1 MSPQVQVEILAY
13 APTEFFHCSHCEVVW
28 EELGVGR
35 RLHAEQQRSGQLP
48 PDLLAEYGAISEW
61 VADAVAAYGSE
72 RLTFNL
78 VDAASIEGVFKSLRF
93 RARRFPAFVID
104 GKERVIGFDR
114 ARLDSELEKR
124 LGTPASSPATRER
137 RQTADQIA

>member
-1 MSPQVQVEILAY
+1 MGQRVQVEILAY

-48 PDLLAEYGAISEW
+48 PDLLEEYGAISEW
-61 VADAVAAYGSE
+61 VSDIAAAYGAG
-72 RLTFNL
+72 RVTVNL
-78 VDAASIEGVFKSLRF
+78 VDAASIEGVYKSLRF
-93 RARRFPAFVID
+93 RTRRFPAFVID
-104 GKERVIGFDR
+104 GKERIVGFDR
-114 ARLDSELEKR
+114 QRLDSEIEKR
-124 LGTPASSPATRER
+124 LGPPPDAAATRER